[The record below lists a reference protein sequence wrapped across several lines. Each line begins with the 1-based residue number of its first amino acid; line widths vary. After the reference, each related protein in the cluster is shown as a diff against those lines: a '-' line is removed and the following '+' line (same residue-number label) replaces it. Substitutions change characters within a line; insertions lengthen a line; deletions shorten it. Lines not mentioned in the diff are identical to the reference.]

1 MAVDISTF
9 NPFDPSTQQCPFPHY
24 AQMREEAPVHPVPG
38 LGVHLVTKHDLVMQ
52 VLRDPQTYS
61 SMFGGAGM
69 PLSSA
74 DREKFAEVMAAGY
87 PRVPTMLTAD
97 QPDHTRYRRLVA
109 RAFHPKVIAEME
121 PIIRQI
127 TVELIESWIDK
138 GRIEFVKEFGVPL
151 PVRVIAKALNVPDD
165 RLADFKRWSDD
176 SIAGI
181 GTNITLEQR
190 LQAEYGVNEFQH
202 YFAEQIELRR
212 THPQDDILTNLLNAS
227 IDDDDPEVTDK
238 RQLDMPEMLSIIQQL
253 LVAGNETTTKSLTE
267 MVRLLAENPEEWA
280 ALKADPSRAEKVF
293 EETLRLS
300 TPTQGMWRI
309 LTKDAEL
316 GGVQLTKGQRIIIV
330 FASAN
335 RDEALFDNP
344 DEFDPMRDHLRDN
357 LAFGKGIHFCLGAN
371 LSRLEGKV
379 AAEELSK
386 RIDTIT
392 LSESNKYQYFPSFML
407 RGLTDLDIEFTAAK
421 GVTA

>member
-1 MAVDISTF
+1 MTVDISTF

-121 PIIRQI
+121 PVIRQI

-212 THPQDDILTNLLNAS
+212 TNPQDDILTNLLNAS

-335 RDEALFDNP
+335 RDEALYDNP
-344 DEFDPMRDHLRDN
+344 DDFIPMRDHLRDN

-392 LSESNKYQYFPSFML
+392 LSESNQYQYFPSFML

>member
-24 AQMREEAPVHPVPG
+24 AQMREEAPVHSVPG

-212 THPQDDILTNLLNAS
+212 TNPQDDILTNLLNAS

-335 RDEALFDNP
+335 RDEALYDNP
-344 DEFDPMRDHLRDN
+344 DDFIPMRDHLRDN

-386 RIDTIT
+386 RIETIT

>member
-335 RDEALFDNP
+335 RDEALYDNP
-344 DEFDPMRDHLRDN
+344 DDFIPMRDHLRDN

>member
-212 THPQDDILTNLLNAS
+212 TNPQDDILTNLLNAS

-335 RDEALFDNP
+335 RDEALYDNP
-344 DEFDPMRDHLRDN
+344 DDFDPMRDHLRDN

-407 RGLTDLDIEFTAAK
+407 RGLTDLDIEFTAAQ

>member
-212 THPQDDILTNLLNAS
+212 TNPQDDILTNLLNAS

-335 RDEALFDNP
+335 RDEALYNNP
-344 DEFDPMRDHLRDN
+344 DDFIPMRDHLRDN

-386 RIDTIT
+386 RIETIT

>member
-1 MAVDISTF
+1 MTVDISTF

-212 THPQDDILTNLLNAS
+212 TNPQDDILTNLLNAS

-335 RDEALFDNP
+335 RDEALYDNP
-344 DEFDPMRDHLRDN
+344 DDFIPMRDHLRDN

-421 GVTA
+421 SVTA

>member
-151 PVRVIAKALNVPDD
+151 PVRVIA
-165 RLADFKRWSDD
+165 
-176 SIAGI
+176 
-181 GTNITLEQR
+181 
-190 LQAEYGVNEFQH
+190 
-202 YFAEQIELRR
+202 
-212 THPQDDILTNLLNAS
+212 
-227 IDDDDPEVTDK
+227 
-238 RQLDMPEMLSIIQQL
+238 
-253 LVAGNETTTKSLTE
+253 
-267 MVRLLAENPEEWA
+267 
-280 ALKADPSRAEKVF
+280 
-293 EETLRLS
+293 
-300 TPTQGMWRI
+300 
-309 LTKDAEL
+309 
-316 GGVQLTKGQRIIIV
+316 
-330 FASAN
+330 
-335 RDEALFDNP
+335 
-344 DEFDPMRDHLRDN
+344 
-357 LAFGKGIHFCLGAN
+357 
-371 LSRLEGKV
+371 
-379 AAEELSK
+379 
-386 RIDTIT
+386 
-392 LSESNKYQYFPSFML
+392 
-407 RGLTDLDIEFTAAK
+407 
-421 GVTA
+421 

>member
-1 MAVDISTF
+1 MTVDISTF

-127 TVELIESWIDK
+127 TIELIESWIDK

-212 THPQDDILTNLLNAS
+212 TNPQDDILTNLLNAS

-335 RDEALFDNP
+335 RDEALYDNP
-344 DEFDPMRDHLRDN
+344 DDFIPMRDHLRDN

>member
-1 MAVDISTF
+1 MSRIYADNAHSIGNTPLVQINRIAPRGVTILAKIEGR
-9 NPFDPSTQQCPFPHY
+9 NPGYSVKCRIGANMVWDAESSGKLK
-24 AQMREEAPVHPVPG
+24 PG
-38 LGVHLVTKHDLVMQ
+38 MTIVEPTSGNTGIGLAFV
-52 VLRDPQTYS
+52 
-61 SMFGGAGM
+61 
-69 PLSSA
+69 
-74 DREKFAEVMAAGY
+74 AAARGY
-87 PRVPTMLTAD
+87 KLMLTMPASMSIE
-97 QPDHTRYRRLVA
+97 RR
-109 RAFHPKVIAEME
+109 KV
-121 PIIRQI
+121 
-127 TVELIESWIDK
+127 L
-138 GRIEFVKEFGVPL
+138 
-151 PVRVIAKALNVPDD
+151 KALGAELVLTEP
-165 RLADFKRWSDD
+165 AKGMKGAIEKAAEIVASDTAAYFMPAQFD
-176 SIAGI
+176 NPANIGSIITDERRVQAFEGI
-181 GTNITLEQR
+181 
-190 LQAEYGVNEFQH
+190 VEFQH

-212 THPQDDILTNLLNAS
+212 TDPQDDILTNLLNAS

-335 RDEALFDNP
+335 RDEALYDNP

-407 RGLTDLDIEFTAAK
+407 RGLTDLDIEFTAAQ

>member
-121 PIIRQI
+121 PVIRQI

-335 RDEALFDNP
+335 RDEALYDNP

-421 GVTA
+421 GVIA

>member
-335 RDEALFDNP
+335 RDEALYDNP

-407 RGLTDLDIEFTAAK
+407 RGLTDLDIEFTAAQ

>member
-121 PIIRQI
+121 PIVRQI
-127 TVELIESWIDK
+127 TVELINSWIDK

-181 GTNITLEQR
+181 GTNITIEQR

-212 THPQDDILTNLLNAS
+212 TNPQDDILTNLLNAS

-267 MVRLLAENPEEWA
+267 MIRLLAENPEEWA

-300 TPTQGMWRI
+300 TPTQGMWRVV
-309 LTKDAEL
+309 TKDVEL

-335 RDEALFDNP
+335 RDEVLYDKP
-344 DEFDPMRDHLRDN
+344 DEFCPMRDHLREN

>member
-212 THPQDDILTNLLNAS
+212 TNPQDDILTNLLNAS

-267 MVRLLAENPEEWA
+267 MVRLLAENPDEWA

-379 AAEELSK
+379 AAEELAK

>member
-1 MAVDISTF
+1 
-9 NPFDPSTQQCPFPHY
+9 
-24 AQMREEAPVHPVPG
+24 
-38 LGVHLVTKHDLVMQ
+38 
-52 VLRDPQTYS
+52 
-61 SMFGGAGM
+61 
-69 PLSSA
+69 
-74 DREKFAEVMAAGY
+74 
-87 PRVPTMLTAD
+87 
-97 QPDHTRYRRLVA
+97 
-109 RAFHPKVIAEME
+109 ME
-121 PIIRQI
+121 PIIREI
-127 TVELIESWIDK
+127 TVGLIDSWIDK

-181 GTNITLEQR
+181 GTNITVDQR
-190 LQAEYGVNEFQH
+190 IQAEYGVNEFQH
-202 YFAEQIELRR
+202 YFAEQINLRR
-212 THPQDDILTNLLNAS
+212 TEPQDDLLTNLLNAS

-238 RQLDMPEMLSIIQQL
+238 RQLDMAEMLSIVQQL
-253 LVAGNETTTKSLTE
+253 LVAGNETTTKTLTE
-267 MVRLLAENPEEWA
+267 MIRLLAENPAEWEK
-280 ALKADPSRAEKVF
+280 LKADPSRAERVV

-309 LTKDAEL
+309 LTKDTEL

-335 RDEALFDNP
+335 RDEALYDDPDGFNP
-344 DEFDPMRDHLRDN
+344 DREHLREN

-392 LSESNKYQYFPSFML
+392 LSDSNKYEYFPSFML
-407 RGLTDLDIEFTAAK
+407 RGLTNLEVEFTAAT
-421 GVTA
+421 GARR